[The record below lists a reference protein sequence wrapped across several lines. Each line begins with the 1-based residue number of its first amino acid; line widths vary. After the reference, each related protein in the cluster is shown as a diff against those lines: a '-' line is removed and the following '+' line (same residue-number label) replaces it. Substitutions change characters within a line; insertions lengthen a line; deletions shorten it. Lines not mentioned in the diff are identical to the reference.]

1 MPHTIHTTF
10 SVMNT
15 MMRILKISL
24 VLLSFPILGSFIPHK
39 LPEQKLPPFLV
50 SGNEAWVDSVF
61 NSLTPDERLAQLF
74 MVAAYS
80 NRDSNHL
87 KELDSLVSKYKI
99 GGLIFFQGG
108 PVRQAVMTNY
118 LQSHS
123 KTPLLISL
131 DGEWGLGMRLDS
143 TAKFPRQMTL
153 GAANNDTLVYEMGA
167 EIARQFKR
175 LGMHVNFAPS
185 VDVNNNPLNPVI
197 GSRSFGENKQRVA
210 ELGIQYMNGMQDNG
224 ILACAKHFPGHGDT
238 DSDSHKT
245 LPVIKKS
252 KERMDTLE
260 LYPFRELIRNGVG
273 SMMVAH
279 LYIPAYDTTTN
290 QASTLSSKVVKNLL
304 QDTLGFQG
312 LIFTDALNMKGVS
325 KFYGAGEVSLRAL
338 LAGNDVLL
346 FAENVPVAMKIIKQ
360 AIAEGKITQ
369 DKIDRRC
376 KKVLRTKAWV
386 GLDNYQ
392 PVKLENLYEDLNTVK
407 SEVIIR
413 KGFSEAITLINN
425 KNNLLPLRNLNKL
438 NIACVS
444 IGDTSQNA
452 FFSRA
457 NDYAPVKCFNIKP
470 DADSALY
477 IKTKALLAGFNTVL
491 INVQST
497 SSQPTKNFGVSPHTV
512 KMINELNDGS
522 RKIVLSVF
530 GNAYTLNRL
539 PGGELTDGLIM
550 AYEENAFT
558 LDYTAQLI
566 FGGIGAKGKLPVNVN
581 TVFTINSGLNSHP
594 TRLGY
599 TIPEM
604 MGYNTN
610 NFRKIDSI
618 ASDGITKHAFPGCQ
632 ILVAQ
637 KGKVIYRKNFGG
649 HTYERNTIPVSDKSI
664 YDIASITK
672 IAATLPVVMELTDK
686 KKIDI
691 DNKLSTYL
699 PELLLTNKKD
709 IVLRDM
715 LAHQSGLKAWI
726 PFYQNTMKEGKL
738 DDFIYSTSQNENFP
752 YRVAEKLY
760 IRKIYSEMIYS
771 AINESELGK
780 KEYVYS
786 DLGYYYLKRM
796 AEKLT
801 ETPLDI
807 FAKNNYYKKLG
818 MNNTTYHPRDYFSLE
833 RLVPTEYDMT
843 FRNQLIQGDV
853 HDPGAAMLGGVGGH
867 AGLFSNANDLAK
879 LMQLYLQ
886 MGEYGGER
894 FFSEATL
901 KEFTK
906 CQFCANGNRRGLG
919 FDKPEQNG
927 KSGPTCD
934 CVSYLSFGHTGFT
947 GTYAWSDPDKKVVYI
962 FLSNRVYPDADNKKL
977 IDMNI
982 RTKIQEAIY
991 EIVK

>member
-1 MPHTIHTTF
+1 MKNSSIHVL
-10 SVMNT
+10 SLPLLGS
-15 MMRILKISL
+15 RRGLLLILL
-24 VLLSFPILGSFIPHK
+24 VFPLLGSFAPNK
-39 LPEQKLPPFLV
+39 LPEQKLPPFLTV
-50 SGNEAWVDSVF
+50 NNDAWVDSVF
-61 NSLTPDERLAQLF
+61 NSLTPDERLGQLF

-87 KELDSLVSKYKI
+87 KELDSLICNYNI

-108 PVRQAVMTNY
+108 PVRQANMTNL
-118 LQSHS
+118 LQSYA
-123 KTPLLISL
+123 KTPLLIAM
-131 DGEWGLGMRLDS
+131 DCEWGLAMRLDS
-143 TAKFPRQMTL
+143 TFKFPRQMTL
-153 GAANNDTLVYEMGA
+153 GAADNDTLVYEMGV
-167 EIARQFKR
+167 EIANHFKR

-197 GSRSFGENKQRVA
+197 GSRSFGEHKQRVA
-210 ELGIQYMNGMQDNG
+210 EMGVQYMNGMQDNG

-245 LPVIKKS
+245 LPIINQS
-252 KERMDTLE
+252 SERMDTLE
-260 LYPFRELIRNGVG
+260 LYPFREMIRNGVG

-312 LIFTDALNMKGVS
+312 LIFTDALNMQGVA
-325 KFYGAGEVSLRAL
+325 KFYEPGEVSLRAL

-346 FAENVPVAMKIIKQ
+346 FAENVPVAIEKIKQ
-360 AIAEGKITQ
+360 AIVEGKITQ
-369 DKIDRRC
+369 EEIDRRC
-376 KKVLRTKAWV
+376 KKVLRTKAWA
-386 GLDNYQ
+386 GLNNYK
-392 PVKLENLYEDLNTVK
+392 PINVNNLHADLNNVK
-407 SEVIIR
+407 SEVINR
-413 KGFSEAITLINN
+413 KAYSSAITVLNN
-425 KNNLLPLRNLNKL
+425 KNNLLPLKILDKL

-444 IGDTSQNA
+444 IGDTSQNV
-452 FFSRA
+452 FFSRV

-470 DADSALY
+470 DADSTLY

-491 INVQST
+491 INVQNT
-497 SSQPTKNFGVSPHTV
+497 SSQPTKNFGVSPHAV
-512 KMINELNDGS
+512 KMINALNDGS
-522 RKIVLSVF
+522 RKVVVSVF
-530 GNAYTLNRL
+530 GNAYTLNRI
-539 PGGELTDGLIM
+539 PGAELTDALIM
-550 AYEENAFT
+550 AYEENAYT

-581 TVFTINSGLNSHP
+581 TVFTMNSGMTTLP
-594 TRLGY
+594 IRMGY

-604 MGYNTN
+604 MGYNARD
-610 NFRKIDSI
+610 FYKVDSI
-618 ASDGITKHAFPGCQ
+618 ALDGIAQHAFPGCQ

-637 KGKVIYRKNFGG
+637 KGQVIYRKNFGG
-649 HTYERNTIPVSDKSI
+649 HTYETNTLPVSNKSI

-672 IAATLPVVMELTDK
+672 IAATLPVVMQMNDK
-686 KKIDI
+686 NEIDI
-691 DNKLSTYL
+691 DNKLSAYL
-699 PELLLTNKKD
+699 PELLTTNKKD

-726 PFYQNTMKEGKL
+726 PFYQNTFKEEKL
-738 DDFIYSTSQNENFP
+738 DDFIYSSTQNETFA

-760 IRKIYSEMIYS
+760 IRKLYPEMIYA

-796 AEKLT
+796 AEKMT
-801 ETPLDI
+801 AQPLDV
-807 FAKNNYYKKLG
+807 FAKNNYYEKLG
-818 MNNTTYHPRDYFSLE
+818 MSNTTYHPRDYFSLD
-833 RLVPTEYDMT
+833 RLVPTENDKT
-843 FRNQLIQGDV
+843 FRNQLVQGDV

-879 LMQLYLQ
+879 LMQMYLQ

-894 FFSEATL
+894 YISEATL

-947 GTYAWSDPDKKVVYI
+947 GTYAWSDPDKEVVYI
-962 FLSNRVYPDADNKKL
+962 FLSNRVYPDAENKKL

-982 RTKIQEAIY
+982 RTKIQKVVY
-991 EIVK
+991 EVVK

>member
-1 MPHTIHTTF
+1 MPHTIHVTF
-10 SVMNT
+10 SVINVL
-15 MMRILKISL
+15 MRFLKIALFLL
-24 VLLSFPILGSFIPHK
+24 VFPLLGSFAPNK
-39 LPEQKLPPFLV
+39 LPEQKLPPFLN
-50 SGNEAWVDSVF
+50 GNNDAWVDSVF
-61 NSLTPDERLAQLF
+61 NSLTPDERLGQLF

-87 KELDSLVSKYKI
+87 KELDSLVCNYNI

-108 PVRQAVMTNY
+108 PVRQANMTNL
-118 LQSHS
+118 LQSYA
-123 KTPLLISL
+123 KTPLLIAM
-131 DGEWGLGMRLDS
+131 DCEWGLAMRLDS
-143 TAKFPRQMTL
+143 TFKFPRQMTL

-167 EIARQFKR
+167 EIASHFKR

-210 ELGIQYMNGMQDNG
+210 EMGVQYMNGMQDNG

-245 LPVIKKS
+245 LPIINKS
-252 KERMDTLE
+252 AERMDTLE
-260 LYPFRELIRNGVG
+260 LYPFREMIRNGIG

-290 QASTLSSKVVKNLL
+290 QASTLSSKVVKDLL

-312 LIFTDALNMKGVS
+312 LIFTDALNMQGVA
-325 KFYGAGEVSLRAL
+325 KFYEPGDVSLRAL

-346 FAENVPVAMKIIKQ
+346 FAENVPVAIEKIKA
-360 AIAEGKITQ
+360 AIVEGKITQ
-369 DKIDRRC
+369 EEIDRRC
-376 KKVLRTKAWV
+376 KKVLRVKAWA
-386 GLDNYQ
+386 GLNNYK
-392 PVKLENLYEDLNTVK
+392 PINLNNLYTDLNNVK
-407 SEVIIR
+407 SEVINR
-413 KGFSEAITLINN
+413 KAYSSAITLISN
-425 KNNLLPLRNLNKL
+425 KNNLLPLKNLDKL

-444 IGDTSQNA
+444 IGDTSQNL

-457 NDYAPVKCFNIKP
+457 NDYAAVKCFNIKP

-491 INVQST
+491 INVQNT
-497 SSQPTKNFGVSPHTV
+497 NTQPAKNFGVSPHAV
-512 KMINELNDGS
+512 KMINALNDGN
-522 RKIVLSVF
+522 RKVVLSVF
-530 GNAYTLNRL
+530 GNAYTLNRI
-539 PGGELTDGLIM
+539 PGAELTDALIM
-550 AYEENAFT
+550 AYEENAYT

-581 TVFTINSGLNSHP
+581 TMFSMSSGLTTQP
-594 TRLGY
+594 IRMGY

-604 MGYNTN
+604 MGYNAN
-610 NFRKIDSI
+610 DFHKVDSI
-618 ASDGITKHAFPGCQ
+618 ALDGIAKHAFPGCQ

-649 HTYERNTIPVSDKSI
+649 YTYEANSLPVSGKSI
-664 YDIASITK
+664 YDLASVTK
-672 IAATLPVVMELTDK
+672 IAATLPVIMQLTDK
-686 KKIDI
+686 KEIDI
-691 DNKLSTYL
+691 SSKLSAYL

-726 PFYQNTMKEGKL
+726 PFYQNTLKEGKL
-738 DDFIYSTSQNENFP
+738 DDFIYSTTQNETFP

-760 IRKIYSEMIYS
+760 IRKLYPEMIYT

-786 DLGYYYLKRM
+786 DLGYYYLKRV
-796 AEKLT
+796 AEKYT
-801 ETPLDI
+801 SQPLDVYV
-807 FAKNNYYKKLG
+807 KNTFYRKLG
-818 MNNTTYHPRDYFSLE
+818 MSNTTYHPRDYFELD
-833 RLVPTEYDMT
+833 RLVPTEYDMA
-843 FRNQLIQGDV
+843 FRKQLVQGDV

-879 LMQLYLQ
+879 LMQMYLQ

-894 FFSEATL
+894 YISEATL

-934 CVSYLSFGHTGFT
+934 CVSYMSFGHTGFT
-947 GTYAWSDPDKKVVYI
+947 GTYAWSDPDKQVVYI
-962 FLSNRVYPDADNKKL
+962 FLSNRVYPDAENKKL

-982 RTKIQEAIY
+982 RTKIQEAVY
-991 EIVK
+991 DVVR